1 MISISLPPT
10 KRNWSTLSF
19 NSTLYL
25 CPVLDLLLANIP
37 CEFQDE
43 IRLGLQEALVNA
55 AKHGNKLDPSKSVV
69 VSFLVSKA
77 GYSWVIS
84 DQGKGFT
91 PKCDCEGDVTCSTK
105 LLPPD
110 ESESGRG
117 LSILYQIFDQVNWNA
132 KGTQLSLSKQFNK
145 ISSKSTEN
153 ISSFKYQIPLRKVK
167 TWLVNA

>member
-10 KRNWSTLSF
+10 KRSWSTLSF

-25 CPVLDLLLANIP
+25 CPVLDLLLAKIP
-37 CEFQDE
+37 SEFSYE

-69 VSFLVSKA
+69 VSFLVSKS

-84 DQGKGFT
+84 DQGNGFT
-91 PKCDCEGDVTCSTK
+91 PKCDCEVPTDCPTQ

-110 ESESGRG
+110 EAESGRG
-117 LSILYQIFDQVNWNA
+117 LCILHQVFDQVHWDA
-132 KGTQLSLSKQFNK
+132 KGTQLRLGKQRKRNK
-145 ISSKSTEN
+145 
-153 ISSFKYQIPLRKVK
+153 
-167 TWLVNA
+167 